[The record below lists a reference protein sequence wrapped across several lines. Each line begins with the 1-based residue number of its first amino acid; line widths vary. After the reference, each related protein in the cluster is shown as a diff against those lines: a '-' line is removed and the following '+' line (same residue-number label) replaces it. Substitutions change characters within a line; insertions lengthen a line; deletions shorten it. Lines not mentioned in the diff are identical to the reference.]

1 MRGWALAPEFTLQP
15 LPSSRLVAAP
25 GPDSAGPTCRCGRDC
40 PHTPPPPRPS
50 SWSGP
55 TSSHPS
61 LDIHS
66 WAPQFLSPATR
77 AGVPPPQD
85 SAPELS
91 LPGKRPGSWVPGLG
105 SGSCCVSAG
114 TLPNQAQ
121 TPWPKACVGV
131 GGSPTP
137 SHTCP
142 AAGPGVGFP
151 ICAGTW
157 SGFSLHPEAG
167 CRAHGPRPATS
178 PRPDCGLPARAP
190 ARREKPAGRGR
201 AGSILTGPAAV
212 VGWGGG
218 GPLPPSLAS
227 PSLL

>member
-1 MRGWALAPEFTLQP
+1 MAWILG
-15 LPSSRLVAAP
+15 SRP
-25 GPDSAGPTCRCGRDC
+25 
-40 PHTPPPPRPS
+40 
-50 SWSGP
+50 
-55 TSSHPS
+55 
-61 LDIHS
+61 
-66 WAPQFLSPATR
+66 
-77 AGVPPPQD
+77 
-85 SAPELS
+85 
-91 LPGKRPGSWVPGLG
+91 G

-178 PRPDCGLPARAP
+178 PRPDCRPACQGSCQTGKTCGKGPGWKHPHWAWGSGGVGWQGPPPAQPSISLPTLAGPGAEGCPGLC
-190 ARREKPAGRGR
+190 
-201 AGSILTGPAAV
+201 V
-212 VGWGGG
+212 VGKVDLPNLSQS
-218 GPLPPSLAS
+218 GPGHH
-227 PSLL
+227 